1 MPGKNALKSAS
12 SWTPS
17 MFKPAQLVTVG
28 NFEGGKHINL
38 APRECFHFADCK
50 GCHGHEGRCT
60 LAGPLVSKDDILTI
74 VDCRPAAGGVE
85 FQLVL
90 LMTPDGALGA
100 LHNEMLAYVPE
111 TMPEKEK
118 VK

>member
-1 MPGKNALKSAS
+1 MPSKNAVKSAS
-12 SWTPS
+12 PWTPS
-17 MFKPAQLVTVG
+17 TFKPAQLVNIA
-28 NFEGGKHINL
+28 NFEGGDYINL

-50 GCHGHEGRCT
+50 GCRGHNGKCVLT
-60 LAGPLVSKDDILTI
+60 GPLVSRGDILTI
-74 VDCRPAAGGVE
+74 VDCRSIDTDA

-90 LMTPDGALGA
+90 LMTPDGTLGA

>member
-1 MPGKNALKSAS
+1 MPNKNAVKPQRF
-12 SWTPS
+12 WDPP
-17 MFKPAQLVTVG
+17 MFKPGQLVNVF
-28 NFEGGKHINL
+28 NFEAEHINL

-74 VDCRPAAGGVE
+74 VDCRPAIGVDE